1 MDWSFAVGDSEA
13 KYTEPPAEIGAPV
26 REAAKVF
33 SQASA
38 TARRAADELAGAI
51 RVAAEAGYGDSWIGT
66 YTGLAQE
73 DVKRVISGKPLY

>member
-1 MDWSFAVGDSEA
+1 MRV
-13 KYTEPPAEIGAPV
+13 
-26 REAAKVF
+26 AAAAF

-38 TARRAADELAGAI
+38 AAKKAADELEEAI
-51 RVAAEAGYGDSWIGT
+51 RVAAGAGYGDSWIGT